1 MDIYRGALIG
11 WYVPT
16 RQIGCCTLS
25 AVSVQSQKYLS
36 SREINKICYNLKI
49 KHGQKY
55 MNDLKPTE
63 TALLTQQLE
72 SPDLRDRM
80 VALASLRNVPADVAL
95 PLIKKV
101 LNDESLQLRSMA
113 VFALGI
119 KVTPESYPILIDIL
133 ANDPDY
139 GIRADAAGALG
150 YLEDIRAFEALVR
163 AFYEDTDW
171 LVRFSAAV
179 SLGNLKDPRA
189 FDVLMKA
196 LDSPEVVL
204 QQAAIA
210 ALGEIKALA
219 AVDKL
224 VTFIEAEDWLVRQRL
239 AEALAQLPTPK
250 SISALKYLTKDSHP
264 NVSAAATIC
273 LQRMEE

>member
-1 MDIYRGALIG
+1 LK
-11 WYVPT
+11 
-16 RQIGCCTLS
+16 
-25 AVSVQSQKYLS
+25 VSP
-36 SREINKICYNLKI
+36 EINKICYNLGT
-49 KHGQKY
+49 KHGEKY
-55 MNDLKPTE
+55 MSDLPSEQLRQREPAEIASVST
-63 TALLTQQLE
+63 QLE

-80 VALASLRNVPADVAL
+80 VALASLRDFPADVAL

-113 VFALGI
+113 VFALGV
-119 KVTPESYPILIDIL
+119 KATPESYPILIEIL

-189 FDVLMKA
+189 FDVLMRA

-210 ALGEIKALA
+210 ALGEIKAVGAIDRL
-219 AVDKL
+219 L
-224 VTFIEAEDWLVRQRL
+224 LFIESEDWLVRQRL
-239 AEALAQLPTPK
+239 AESLGQLPTPK
-250 SISALKYLTKDSHP
+250 SISALKYLAKDSQP
-264 NVSAAATIC
+264 NVAAAATIW
-273 LQRMEE
+273 LQRIADSNESG

>member
-1 MDIYRGALIG
+1 L
-11 WYVPT
+11 
-16 RQIGCCTLS
+16 
-25 AVSVQSQKYLS
+25 
-36 SREINKICYNLKI
+36 EINKICYNLGI
-49 KHGQKY
+49 KHDKKD
-55 MNDLKPTE
+55 MSEREPAEIASLATK
-63 TALLTQQLE
+63 LE

-80 VALASLRNVPADVAL
+80 VALASLRDFPADVAL

-113 VFALGI
+113 VFALGV
-119 KVTPESYPILIDIL
+119 KVTSESYPILIDIL
-133 ANDPDY
+133 AHDPDY

-189 FDVLMKA
+189 FDVLMQA

-210 ALGEIKALA
+210 ALGEIKAIGAIDRL
-219 AVDKL
+219 L
-224 VTFIEAEDWLVRQRL
+224 LFIESEDWLVRQRL
-239 AEALAQLPTPK
+239 AESLGQLPTPK

-264 NVSAAATIC
+264 HVAAAATIC
-273 LQRMEE
+273 LQRIEEGDGGTGKRGD